1 MQFKD
6 KTAVIFGG
14 NSGIGLAAAKLL
26 QERGAKVAICGRNP
40 NTLAEA
46 QAQSGAMLAEVCDI
60 TNSKSIDAFL
70 ENVKSKFKK
79 IDMLV
84 VNSGIGIFAN
94 VREVK
99 PELWDQV
106 HDINLKGNFFAA
118 QKSLELMHKGS
129 SIVFTGS
136 IGGILGLPGNVIYAA
151 AKAGLRAVVR
161 NMAKELV
168 AEGIRVNMVS
178 PGPTETPIINRNVDM
193 PPEAVDDLRK
203 AMIEA
208 VPMKRMGEAGE
219 VAKAICFLV
228 SDDASFVTGIDF
240 FADGGCV
247 EIG

>member
-168 AEGIRVNMVS
+168 A
-178 PGPTETPIINRNVDM
+178 
-193 PPEAVDDLRK
+193 PEAVDDLRK